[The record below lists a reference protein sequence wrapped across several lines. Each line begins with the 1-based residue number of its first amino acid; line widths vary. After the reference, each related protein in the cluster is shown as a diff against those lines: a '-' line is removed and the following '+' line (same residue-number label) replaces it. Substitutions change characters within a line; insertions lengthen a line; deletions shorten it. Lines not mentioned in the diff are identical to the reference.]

1 MRAHPGMPHHFRKEE
16 GRLERARDVSGVTG
30 GVWGTAGTGPW
41 CPQGTGVLGGSMR
54 AFPPPPP
61 LFLQAPLLSLN
72 RQLQSREGAAAGRSV
87 GEHGCAAF
95 ILL

>member
-41 CPQGTGVLGGSMR
+41 CPQGTGVW
-54 AFPPPPP
+54 
-61 LFLQAPLLSLN
+61 
-72 RQLQSREGAAAGRSV
+72 GAA
-87 GEHGCAAF
+87 
-95 ILL
+95 